1 MKVIQVISSPAGGG
15 AEVLVRE
22 LGARVGDAS
31 LLTEVIYFNANA
43 NSCKDISFN
52 SNETIL
58 GLDARNPLAIIKLR
72 QLFKTHLIQKQPLVV
87 HAHLTWPFFYVALA
101 SVGLNI
107 TLVFTEHDTNN
118 SRRSIPFFKYIERL
132 FYSRYS
138 IIICI
143 SEGVRQPLC
152 SWLGGRLYERTKT
165 IMNGARIYNFK
176 PRNAVSN
183 PIHFVSVGSLFE
195 KKGFAT
201 SLTALSQLKN
211 IDWTYTL
218 VGDGPLRPQLE
229 ELVVKLGIADRVVFS
244 GWSNQIETHLHRAD
258 IQLIP
263 SLWEGF
269 GLVAVEGMSTGLPI
283 VASNIAGLR
292 EVLGIENPAVFL
304 VDNFTDPSFWVEK
317 IMLCVQSLKYDSEKM
332 SLTARKQVENFT
344 LEKMTENYIA
354 VYKNLF

>member
-1 MKVIQVISSPAGGG
+1 MKVVQVISSPAGGG

-22 LGARVGDAS
+22 LGARMGDDA

-43 NSCKDISFN
+43 NSCKDIIFK

-72 QLFKTHLIQKQPLVV
+72 QLFKTYLRQSQSLVV

-107 TLVFTEHDTNN
+107 TLIFTEHATNN

-143 SEGVRQPLC
+143 SEGVRQPLRA
-152 SWLGGRLYERTKT
+152 WLGSKLYKRTKA

-176 PRNAVSN
+176 PRNIVYE
-183 PIHFVSVGSLFE
+183 PLHFVSVGSLFE
-195 KKGFAT
+195 KKGFET
-201 SLTALSQLKN
+201 SLTALSKLKN
-211 IDWTYTL
+211 IDWKYTL
-218 VGDGPLRPQLE
+218 VGDGPLRPRLE
-229 ELVVKLGIADRVVFS
+229 DLAVKLGVADRVVFS
-244 GWSNQIETHLHRAD
+244 GWSNQIEAHLHQAD

-283 VASNIAGLR
+283 VASNINGLR
-292 EVLGIENPAVFL
+292 EVLGIKNPAVFL
-304 VDNFTDPSFWVEK
+304 VDNFTDPSSWAEK
-317 IMLCVQSLKYDSEKM
+317 IMLCIQSLNHDSEKM
-332 SLTARKQVENFT
+332 SLTARKQAENFT
-344 LEKMTENYIA
+344 LEKMVENYVA
-354 VYKNLF
+354 VYKGLF